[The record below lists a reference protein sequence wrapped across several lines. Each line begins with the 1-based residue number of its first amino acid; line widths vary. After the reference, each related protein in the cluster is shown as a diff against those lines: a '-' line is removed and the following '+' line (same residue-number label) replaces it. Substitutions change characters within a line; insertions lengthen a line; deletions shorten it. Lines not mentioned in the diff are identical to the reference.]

1 MNSNLPA
8 MVTPPTAALP
18 PYNQHSH
25 GHLTSNSGQHSH
37 GISGA
42 MRELPDFRPL
52 EMIAMRLRLH
62 PSMRLP
68 FDFINAHDSENCVYV
83 FVVANGVA
91 TTIEDDK
98 TLFPSDVLMAQLML
112 LKK

>member
-1 MNSNLPA
+1 MNSNLPSA
-8 MVTPPTAALP
+8 TIPASGLP
-18 PYNQHSH
+18 AYGLNQH
-25 GHLTSNSGQHSH
+25 GHHITDNGQHSH
-37 GISGA
+37 SINGA
-42 MRELPDFRPL
+42 MRDKPEFRPL

-62 PSMRLP
+62 PGVKMP
-68 FDFINAHDSENCVYV
+68 FDFINAHDSESCVYV
-83 FVVANGVA
+83 FVVVNGKA